1 MSTVTPLR
9 LHMRCSVTNMG
20 CGEVLFV
27 GQTSF
32 APGTWVGIHLDEPR
46 GKNDG
51 SVHGKRYFACEP
63 QYGVFVRPTQVHPED
78 TKAVQTPTTRD
89 KTATPRTA
97 YRSAVGTPRASVPAA
112 AAETPQSTRRAIGS
126 GVPESSRTRLRMLQ
140 QRSPFLSP
148 SEHAKKRV
156 EGSGTGQNKTASPQ
170 PSWSTRQ
177 KRKID
182 TQPDSPMRSKNAP
195 LSRAPTLAP
204 PSPPPHHDAAAR
216 LGELEAAC
224 AAHMERITLFEQE
237 SKKHAQLSQELEKA
251 QERVREL
258 EKERDGIQARFEELN
273 ESIEMA
279 TLDREMAEERSES
292 LEKELILARG
302 AYEELRLER
311 DLQAESARAAL
322 PRDAA
327 ALYDENTQLKQ
338 ALERLRDA
346 AHEANTQQ
354 RRELASL
361 RAELATKDDVVSE
374 HTKALEQLARLELLV
389 TELRAQAEVAQG
401 AEDMLEAL
409 TERHSALEEYVEKLT
424 ADIRE
429 LEALQTLSEELEAT
443 HIETEAQLQRDLDLR
458 DERIER
464 MQREHA
470 VTQAHLASHAAT
482 IEQFRALVS
491 DLTQERDTLRAKCH
505 APPAP
510 APRAPAI
517 EQVRKLPALAQ
528 DKLAL
533 AHAEQQRHLD
543 ILRAYVIPS
552 FQDLDQGAVATFLLY
567 ERIAAQSELL
577 RTAISQR
584 YDVQDAWQTRVT
596 DDTLVVRCR
605 LRRASA
611 HVGAL
616 AKHIAAVLCS
626 STPDIFVSRAS
637 DHIDMAHLS
646 HQMQV
651 HVDALEHDTLD
662 DVACE
667 ALCREAVAQL
677 EAVSQALPP
686 CVSLQDLASKEVGG
700 ALLAWYDIETLQACL
715 SILQETKAESAVA
728 EVCLTWSAV
737 ASRARVACRR
747 LYRRLYVL
755 QQQQQ
760 TVDGAHVG
768 TLPEVGQ
775 KASGLVP
782 RVMAWAYAVL
792 EQKDTSGLEPL
803 TLLADE
809 TRLLADMADGVL
821 AAASMEEHVVT
832 WTRAAPWR
840 ARAQSLYAAC
850 RSTDDAPTVAMTE
863 RIRSLEKA
871 LADRDDAAQAAD
883 IKIERL
889 RRQLD
894 KSHALAAELSDAKQQ
909 MDELRAR
916 LEERPAEP
924 AAVSVAA
931 SVDIAQG
938 EAPQRHRALQ
948 NAWAE
953 HRRVLARTWLTQIA
967 SLAPLMTPHI
977 QAADDA
983 ALGAI
988 TRRVM
993 DVVATPRVVE
1003 LGTCKPPAVQLASF
1017 RHDRRMAAK
1026 SLIP

>member
-182 TQPDSPMRSKNAP
+182 TQPDSPLRSKNAP
-195 LSRAPTLAP
+195 LSHAPTLAS
-204 PSPPPHHDAAAR
+204 PSPPPHHDTAAR

-458 DERIER
+458 DERIEC

-510 APRAPAI
+510 APRAPAM

-567 ERIAAQSELL
+567 ERIAAQS
-577 RTAISQR
+577 
-584 YDVQDAWQTRVT
+584 
-596 DDTLVVRCR
+596 
-605 LRRASA
+605 
-611 HVGAL
+611 
-616 AKHIAAVLCS
+616 
-626 STPDIFVSRAS
+626 
-637 DHIDMAHLS
+637 
-646 HQMQV
+646 
-651 HVDALEHDTLD
+651 
-662 DVACE
+662 
-667 ALCREAVAQL
+667 
-677 EAVSQALPP
+677 
-686 CVSLQDLASKEVGG
+686 
-700 ALLAWYDIETLQACL
+700 
-715 SILQETKAESAVA
+715 
-728 EVCLTWSAV
+728 
-737 ASRARVACRR
+737 
-747 LYRRLYVL
+747 
-755 QQQQQ
+755 
-760 TVDGAHVG
+760 
-768 TLPEVGQ
+768 
-775 KASGLVP
+775 
-782 RVMAWAYAVL
+782 
-792 EQKDTSGLEPL
+792 
-803 TLLADE
+803 
-809 TRLLADMADGVL
+809 
-821 AAASMEEHVVT
+821 
-832 WTRAAPWR
+832 
-840 ARAQSLYAAC
+840 
-850 RSTDDAPTVAMTE
+850 
-863 RIRSLEKA
+863 
-871 LADRDDAAQAAD
+871 
-883 IKIERL
+883 
-889 RRQLD
+889 
-894 KSHALAAELSDAKQQ
+894 
-909 MDELRAR
+909 
-916 LEERPAEP
+916 
-924 AAVSVAA
+924 
-931 SVDIAQG
+931 
-938 EAPQRHRALQ
+938 
-948 NAWAE
+948 
-953 HRRVLARTWLTQIA
+953 
-967 SLAPLMTPHI
+967 
-977 QAADDA
+977 
-983 ALGAI
+983 
-988 TRRVM
+988 
-993 DVVATPRVVE
+993 
-1003 LGTCKPPAVQLASF
+1003 
-1017 RHDRRMAAK
+1017 
-1026 SLIP
+1026 

>member
-156 EGSGTGQNKTASPQ
+156 EGSGTGQNKTAGPQ

-182 TQPDSPMRSKNAP
+182 TQPDSPLRSKNAP
-195 LSRAPTLAP
+195 LSHAPTLAS
-204 PSPPPHHDAAAR
+204 PSPPPHHDTAAR

-273 ESIEMA
+273 ESNEMA

-389 TELRAQAEVAQG
+389 TELRAQAEVA
-401 AEDMLEAL
+401 
-409 TERHSALEEYVEKLT
+409 
-424 ADIRE
+424 
-429 LEALQTLSEELEAT
+429 
-443 HIETEAQLQRDLDLR
+443 
-458 DERIER
+458 
-464 MQREHA
+464 
-470 VTQAHLASHAAT
+470 
-482 IEQFRALVS
+482 
-491 DLTQERDTLRAKCH
+491 
-505 APPAP
+505 
-510 APRAPAI
+510 
-517 EQVRKLPALAQ
+517 
-528 DKLAL
+528 
-533 AHAEQQRHLD
+533 
-543 ILRAYVIPS
+543 
-552 FQDLDQGAVATFLLY
+552 
-567 ERIAAQSELL
+567 
-577 RTAISQR
+577 
-584 YDVQDAWQTRVT
+584 
-596 DDTLVVRCR
+596 
-605 LRRASA
+605 
-611 HVGAL
+611 
-616 AKHIAAVLCS
+616 
-626 STPDIFVSRAS
+626 
-637 DHIDMAHLS
+637 
-646 HQMQV
+646 
-651 HVDALEHDTLD
+651 
-662 DVACE
+662 
-667 ALCREAVAQL
+667 
-677 EAVSQALPP
+677 
-686 CVSLQDLASKEVGG
+686 
-700 ALLAWYDIETLQACL
+700 
-715 SILQETKAESAVA
+715 
-728 EVCLTWSAV
+728 
-737 ASRARVACRR
+737 
-747 LYRRLYVL
+747 
-755 QQQQQ
+755 
-760 TVDGAHVG
+760 
-768 TLPEVGQ
+768 
-775 KASGLVP
+775 
-782 RVMAWAYAVL
+782 
-792 EQKDTSGLEPL
+792 
-803 TLLADE
+803 
-809 TRLLADMADGVL
+809 
-821 AAASMEEHVVT
+821 
-832 WTRAAPWR
+832 
-840 ARAQSLYAAC
+840 
-850 RSTDDAPTVAMTE
+850 
-863 RIRSLEKA
+863 
-871 LADRDDAAQAAD
+871 
-883 IKIERL
+883 
-889 RRQLD
+889 
-894 KSHALAAELSDAKQQ
+894 
-909 MDELRAR
+909 
-916 LEERPAEP
+916 
-924 AAVSVAA
+924 
-931 SVDIAQG
+931 
-938 EAPQRHRALQ
+938 
-948 NAWAE
+948 
-953 HRRVLARTWLTQIA
+953 
-967 SLAPLMTPHI
+967 
-977 QAADDA
+977 
-983 ALGAI
+983 
-988 TRRVM
+988 
-993 DVVATPRVVE
+993 
-1003 LGTCKPPAVQLASF
+1003 
-1017 RHDRRMAAK
+1017 
-1026 SLIP
+1026 

>member
-112 AAETPQSTRRAIGS
+112 AETPQSTRRVIGS
-126 GVPESSRTRLRMLQ
+126 GVPESSRTRIRMLQ

-148 SEHAKKRV
+148 SERAKKRV
-156 EGSGTGQNKTASPQ
+156 EGSGTGQNKTASPH

-177 KRKID
+177 GRKID
-182 TQPDSPMRSKNAP
+182 TQPDSPLRSKNAP
-195 LSRAPTLAP
+195 LSHAPTLAS
-204 PSPPPHHDAAAR
+204 PSPLPHHDTAAR

-237 SKKHAQLSQELEKA
+237 SKKHTQLSQELEKA

-458 DERIER
+458 DERIEC

-510 APRAPAI
+510 APRAPAM

-686 CVSLQDLASKEVGG
+686 CASLQDLASKEVGG

-715 SILQETKAESAVA
+715 SILQETKAESAVT

-747 LYRRLYVL
+747 LYRRLYAL

-894 KSHALAAELSDAKQQ
+894 L
-909 MDELRAR
+909 
-916 LEERPAEP
+916 
-924 AAVSVAA
+924 
-931 SVDIAQG
+931 
-938 EAPQRHRALQ
+938 
-948 NAWAE
+948 
-953 HRRVLARTWLTQIA
+953 
-967 SLAPLMTPHI
+967 
-977 QAADDA
+977 
-983 ALGAI
+983 
-988 TRRVM
+988 
-993 DVVATPRVVE
+993 
-1003 LGTCKPPAVQLASF
+1003 
-1017 RHDRRMAAK
+1017 
-1026 SLIP
+1026 SLIHI